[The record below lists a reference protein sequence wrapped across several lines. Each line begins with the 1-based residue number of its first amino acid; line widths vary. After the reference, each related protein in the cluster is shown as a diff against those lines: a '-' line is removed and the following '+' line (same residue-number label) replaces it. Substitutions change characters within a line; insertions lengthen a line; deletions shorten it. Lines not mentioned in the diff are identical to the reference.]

1 LQAVNKCRNLRLV
14 KTGTKGMKT
23 IRVRFAPSPTGP
35 LHIGGVRTALYNY
48 LFARKHGGKFIL
60 RIEDTDQN
68 RYVEGA
74 EDYIRQSLNW
84 LGLSPDEGP
93 VQGGDYGPYRQSE
106 RKHLYK
112 EYAEKLIE
120 AGHAYYAFDSAEEL
134 QQMREDKEK
143 EDVHSAK
150 YDQSTRLDMK
160 NSLSLSAEE
169 TDQLLMD
176 CPHTVVRLKVPEG
189 ETISFDDKVRKR
201 VSFNSSELDDKVIL
215 KADGMPTYH
224 LANIVDD
231 HLMEISHVIRGEEW
245 LSSTAHHILMYRFL
259 GWEPPVFTHLPL
271 LLKPSGKGKLS
282 KRDGSKFGFPVFPM
296 EWDAGDEKYS
306 GFKEEGYDPA
316 ALVNF
321 LVLLGWHPSDDT
333 EILDKETM
341 AELFELGQIVKS
353 GARFDI
359 EKALWF
365 NQQYIMSFEDDYILE
380 QIKDHVPESIFS
392 RYDEWFLKELIRLMK
407 PRARLYGD
415 FYTEARY
422 LYEMPDS
429 YDEKQ
434 VVKRISSEVM
444 DVLEDLKNM
453 VLDSTEFN
461 AESLSAVIKG
471 HLSENALKM
480 GVYLPLIRI
489 MMCGAMTGP
498 DLFEIFALLG
508 KASVIERWDRA
519 LEAFRSYL

>member
-1 LQAVNKCRNLRLV
+1 
-14 KTGTKGMKT
+14 MST

-60 RIEDTDQN
+60 RVEDTDQN

-74 EDYIRQSLNW
+74 EEYIRQSLSW
-84 LGLSPDEGP
+84 LGLTPDEGP

-112 EYAEKLIE
+112 QYAEQLI
-120 AGHAYYAFDSAEEL
+120 ASGHAYYAFDSAEEL
-134 QQMREDKEK
+134 QKMREEKEK
-143 EDVHSAK
+143 QGVHSAK
-150 YDQSTRLDMK
+150 YDQSTRMDMK
-160 NSLSLSAEE
+160 NSLSLTAEE
-169 TDQLLMD
+169 TEQQLRD
-176 CPHTVVRLKVPEG
+176 CPHTVVRLKVPDAE
-189 ETISFDDKVRKR
+189 IVSFDDMVREH

-271 LLKPSGKGKLS
+271 LLKPTGKGKLS
-282 KRDGSKFGFPVFPM
+282 KRDGAKFGFPVFPM

-316 ALVNF
+316 ALINF

-333 EILDKETM
+333 EIMDKETM
-341 AELFELGQIVKS
+341 SELFELDQIVKS

-365 NQQYIMSFEDDYILE
+365 NQQYIMSFDEDYIFDQLRA
-380 QIKDHVPESIFS
+380 HVPENIFS
-392 RYDEWFLKELIRLMK
+392 DYDESFVKELIGLMK

-415 FYTEARY
+415 FYNEAKY
-422 LYEMPDS
+422 LYELPES

-434 VVKRISSEVM
+434 VKKRINTEVM
-444 DVLEDLKNM
+444 DVLSELKNLI
-453 VLDSTEFN
+453 VDITDFN
-461 AESLSAVIKG
+461 SEILSDKIKG
-471 HLSENALKM
+471 HLSENSLKM
-480 GVYLPLIRI
+480 GIYLPLIRI

-498 DLFEIFALLG
+498 DLFDIFALLG
-508 KASVIERWDRA
+508 KESVIKRWDKA
-519 LEAFRSYL
+519 LEAFKSYL